1 VRAVASSVRMGPT
14 DRGIET
20 TNRETMSE
28 VAGMSSTGD
37 ARAEGGASDVEG
49 SRVIVVIAAYEEAGK
64 IGEVVA
70 GVRSRYP
77 NVVVVDDGSSDG
89 TSRSASEAG
98 ATVLRH
104 AVNRGQGAALQ
115 TGIDYALA
123 HGAGYIVTFDADGQH
138 EPADIDAMLAPI
150 RAGECEVTLGSR
162 FLGEAVGIPRRR
174 RILLRLAVLFGS
186 AFSGVRL
193 TDAHNGF
200 RAFSRSSAEEIEIT
214 LDRMA
219 HASEIV
225 DQVRRHGLA
234 YTEVPVRVSYTASSL
249 GKGQSSR
256 RAVKIAL
263 DYLLG
268 KVLR

>member
-1 VRAVASSVRMGPT
+1 MAEDTPT
-14 DRGIET
+14 NTTGGATADRG
-20 TNRETMSE
+20 
-28 VAGMSSTGD
+28 VDGTGL
-37 ARAEGGASDVEG
+37 
-49 SRVIVVIAAYEEAGK
+49 SRVFVVIAAYEEGGK
-64 IGEVVA
+64 IGEVVSA
-70 GVRSRYP
+70 VRARYP
-77 NVVVVDDGSSDG
+77 DVVVVDDGSSDE
-89 TSRSASEAG
+89 TSRSASESG

-115 TGIDYALA
+115 TGIDFALA

-138 EPADIDAMLAPI
+138 EPADIDAMLEPI
-150 RAGECEVTLGSR
+150 RRGECEVTLGSR
-162 FLGEAVGIPRRR
+162 FLGEAVGMPRRR
-174 RILLRLAVLFGS
+174 RFLLRLAVLFGS
-186 AFSGVRL
+186 AFSGISL

-200 RAFSRSSAEEIEIT
+200 RAFSREAAERIEIT

-225 DQVRRHGLA
+225 DQVRRKCLT
-234 YTEVPVRVSYTASSL
+234 YKEVPVRISYTSYSL

-256 RAVKIAL
+256 RAAKIAL